1 MSGFRITK
9 IVCPSCKGS
18 GRSDLFDI
26 KCLWCR
32 GAKRLSVADVD
43 AWSAQVWVIAGGGYI
58 AGDHS
63 LADCRTM
70 EAEANA
76 ARHLAGLPELS
87 A

>member
-1 MSGFRITK
+1 MAGYRITK

-18 GRSDLFDI
+18 GRAGLFDI
-26 KCLWCR
+26 SCLWC
-32 GAKRLSVADVD
+32 GGSKRLRVWDVD
-43 AWSAQVWVIAGGGYI
+43 AWSQQVWVLAGGGYI

-63 LADCRTM
+63 LEDCRAM

-76 ARHLAGLPELS
+76 ARRLAGLPELS